1 MAKRISTNGLTA
13 KLRAAIQANR
23 RVHTRSKAR
32 TIDEDWIP
40 AIKSVIHESI
50 KQASAYEVEIVVR
63 AYGGFVPNSYR
74 YAGHADKVVVTLDL
88 ERGTIDVSASRPR
101 APSRS
106 YGRGSQI
113 TGRVADTKG
122 GHGHGRLVS
131 SIQTQD

>member
-1 MAKRISTNGLTA
+1 MKRISTKGLTA

-23 RVHTRSKAR
+23 CVHRRSKTR
-32 TIDEDWIP
+32 TIDLDWIP
-40 AIKSVIHESI
+40 MIKSVVHESI
-50 KQASAYEVEIVVR
+50 KQASDYEVEVVVR

-74 YAGHADKVVVTLDL
+74 YTGHADRVVVTLDL
-88 ERGTIDVSASRPR
+88 KAGTIDVSASRPR

-113 TGRVADTKG
+113 TGRVSDTKG
-122 GHGHGRLVS
+122 SDGRLVA